1 MNLYLQANY
10 KTIRTKVRKVTKN
23 HQNSD
28 DLLNDLIVALLEK
41 PKHYQFDLL
50 EKNKV
55 DHWFTSSAKMQFA
68 SKTSPFFYKYK
79 KFNMNSSEIQ
89 DWKHAE
95 SYDEDELEVTKMHKD
110 ISKLTEVYNIYERT
124 LLNEHLIEGKS
135 FSEIARDYKIN
146 RRYISETITPCK
158 KEIVIK
164 LKELWNK

>member
-1 MNLYLQANY
+1 
-10 KTIRTKVRKVTKN
+10 
-23 HQNSD
+23 
-28 DLLNDLIVALLEK
+28 
-41 PKHYQFDLL
+41 
-50 EKNKV
+50 
-55 DHWFTSSAKMQFA
+55 
-68 SKTSPFFYKYK
+68 
-79 KFNMNSSEIQ
+79 MNSSEIQ

-110 ISKLTEVYNIYERT
+110 ISKLTEVYNVYSRT

-158 KEIVIK
+158 KEIIIK